1 MMHGLARPFGSGREF
16 EWPRIPW
23 LATGTGQLR
32 GWDAST
38 GTRLWQRRLGR
49 EDVLSVQFGIAERDI
64 LVGSGSGDARRMSIT
79 EGADL
84 SDALVIP
91 WGNVVDMAFS
101 SDGRRVITARTS
113 GLAEIWDFSGDKLI
127 LRAALEGHADQVH
140 ALAYSPNGRL
150 AATGGYDGLVKVWD
164 VEASVMEGIGVE
176 TIGLDVGSSRINDLA
191 FNGDG
196 TRLAAASQDGF
207 VRTYV
212 LSLDEMIG
220 IAKER
225 LTRGLTE
232 AECRTYLHV
241 EECPELP

>member
-1 MMHGLARPFGSGREF
+1 M
-16 EWPRIPW
+16 
-23 LATGTGQLR
+23 
-32 GWDAST
+32 
-38 GTRLWQRRLGR
+38 
-49 EDVLSVQFGIAERDI
+49 
-64 LVGSGSGDARRMSIT
+64 GSGSGDARRMSIT

-91 WGNVVDMAFS
+91 WGTVVDMAFS

-176 TIGLDVGSSRINDLA
+176 TIGLDVGSESHQRSGLQRRWDA
-191 FNGDG
+191 FGG
-196 TRLAAASQDGF
+196 RQPGRLCPHVRPVTR
-207 VRTYV
+207 
-212 LSLDEMIG
+212 
-220 IAKER
+220 
-225 LTRGLTE
+225 
-232 AECRTYLHV
+232 
-241 EECPELP
+241 